1 MNYKKK
7 HSKFKRLVITTGAL
21 LLLAGSPIVQ
31 NNSLGEY
38 MNTMTGT
45 ITAQAAEL
53 TQSAR
58 WVGSGDRWQVSDNA
72 GGYLKNTWF
81 QDDVTGHWYLLG
93 AEDGSV
99 MYAGL
104 VTDQSTGCTFLMNVS
119 HDGTYGRMISTNGV
133 YNINGKSISLTFN
146 QNHDGTFGAI
156 TSGLSEVRNT
166 GVTEKSLSSIPTAD
180 NTTTQTNIDS
190 DGNKTQ
196 TKGSYYDGMTVDS
209 SDFDQK
215 TCDYN
220 KDGKLTGIEYE
231 DYKSMR
237 AMDGVEQGDL
247 TAGGN
252 IH

>member
-1 MNYKKK
+1 MNSKKVN
-7 HSKFKRLVITTGAL
+7 KFKRLVITTGAL
-21 LLLAGSPIVQ
+21 LLLAGVPIVK

-119 HDGTYGRMISTNGV
+119 HDGTFGRMISTNGV

-180 NTTTQTNIDS
+180 NTTTHTNIDS
-190 DGNKTQ
+190 DGNKAQ

-220 KDGKLTGIEYE
+220 NDGKLTGIEYE

-237 AMDGVEQGDL
+237 AMDGVKQGDL

>member
-1 MNYKKK
+1 MRKCLIAGL
-7 HSKFKRLVITTGAL
+7 SALMILGASINVY
-21 LLLAGSPIVQ
+21 AD
-31 NNSLGEY
+31 
-38 MNTMTGT
+38 
-45 ITAQAAEL
+45 
-53 TQSAR
+53 QSAR

-104 VTDQSTGCTFLMNVS
+104 VTDQSTGKTYLMNTN

-180 NTTTQTNIDS
+180 NTTTPTSTNIDS

-209 SDFDQK
+209 SDPDQVEW
-215 TCDYN
+215 DLDG
-220 KDGKLTGIEYE
+220 DGKLSGREYE
-231 DYKSMR
+231 FYKSIKDMEGVHQDSWN
-237 AMDGVEQGDL
+237 DGV
-247 TAGGN
+247 N
-252 IH
+252 IG

>member
-1 MNYKKK
+1 MRKCLIAGL
-7 HSKFKRLVITTGAL
+7 SALMILGASINVY
-21 LLLAGSPIVQ
+21 AD
-31 NNSLGEY
+31 
-38 MNTMTGT
+38 
-45 ITAQAAEL
+45 
-53 TQSAR
+53 QSAR

-104 VTDQSTGCTFLMNVS
+104 VTDQSTGKTYLMNVS
-119 HDGTYGRMISTNGV
+119 HDGTFGRMISTNGV

-180 NTTTQTNIDS
+180 NTTTPTSTNIDS

-209 SDFDQK
+209 SDPDQVEW
-215 TCDYN
+215 DLDG
-220 KDGKLTGIEYE
+220 DGKLSGREYE
-231 DYKSMR
+231 FYKSIKDMEGVHQDSWN
-237 AMDGVEQGDL
+237 DGV
-247 TAGGN
+247 N
-252 IH
+252 IG